1 MKANTSEPGWF
12 STSAT
17 TSSAAAW
24 PMVQRPV
31 RTASIK
37 IRGARRVFEFHVEP
51 AVGEDAVLHRGMD
64 GQIVGGAELDEP
76 DGGSGIP

>member
-31 RTASIK
+31 RTASI
-37 IRGARRVFEFHVEP
+37 RYAEP
-51 AVGEDAVLHRGMD
+51 GVYSNSTSSPLSAKMPFSTAAWTGRL
-64 GQIVGGAELDEP
+64 
-76 DGGSGIP
+76 